1 MSAGVQTWC
10 IAHENCGIS
19 LFTFQEAHLM
29 KSSNILW
36 YFLLSPMVLIS
47 GSSDCARMQQ
57 LTSSHLLWTSSNLA
71 EPYLLWLATSLHFR
85 VMLLF
90 FPLLS
95 SSIVQC
101 WEGTYS
107 NMNRPGERERRLLH
121 PRSFATTL
129 TLTLIELLCSV
140 CHDCVLCS
148 CKLFFFDL
156 WNGFCENPNCAV
168 LCACS
173 YFRGL
178 PPETAVRRSP
188 DGERPR
194 DDRLGELWVSRQ
206 LFPGSW
212 FQRTFDSNSKSIE
225 ILSTHPQQ

>member
-36 YFLLSPMVLIS
+36 YFLLSPVVLIS

-95 SSIVQC
+95 SSVVQC

-107 NMNRPGERERRLLH
+107 NMNPPGERERRLLH

-129 TLTLIELLCSV
+129 TLTVIELLCSV

-148 CKLFFFDL
+148 WKLFFLTCGMVSVIILTVPCSVLAATSGDSHL
-156 WNGFCENPNCAV
+156 KLLSDVAQTVKGQGTIAWVNC
-168 LCACS
+168 
-173 YFRGL
+173 G
-178 PPETAVRRSP
+178 
-188 DGERPR
+188 
-194 DDRLGELWVSRQ
+194 
-206 LFPGSW
+206 
-212 FQRTFDSNSKSIE
+212 
-225 ILSTHPQQ
+225 